1 MEETQ
6 AQSTI
11 KWKRETS
18 AGGIVYK
25 KDNNAI
31 FVLLINPKSRNF
43 GPPEDYW
50 TFPKGKQDKDGE
62 DLKQVVVR
70 EVREEG
76 GVNAEIE
83 QELGYVKY
91 FRNWEGD
98 KAIKFV
104 HHFLMKYIDG
114 NPADHDEEVAD
125 CAWVPLNEVEAKL
138 KFSTDK
144 EVFEKAKKF
153 LNKPSPA

>member
-1 MEETQ
+1 M
-6 AQSTI
+6 I
-11 KWKRETS
+11 K
-18 AGGIVYK
+18 
-25 KDNNAI
+25 
-31 FVLLINPKSRNF
+31 PKSRNF

-50 TFPKGKQDKDGE
+50 TFPKGKQDKASE
-62 DLKQVVVR
+62 DLKQVAVR

-125 CAWVPLNEVEAKL
+125 CAWVPVNEVEAKL

-153 LNKPSPA
+153 L